1 MRSRPDR
8 GNFVGDLDMNISLV
22 LADEQ
27 PVCLVGLKTLLE
39 GYPEFEV
46 RASCSDGEQALRA
59 VEEHL
64 PDILVAD
71 LRLPVLGTL
80 ELLRQIEAR
89 KLAVRV
95 VVLAASLDEEELLEL
110 MRIKVRGVIL
120 KNMLPELFIR
130 CLNKVHA
137 GGEWL
142 EQRATGLALAK
153 LVSREQVQQRLRGQL
168 TAREMELAILAAQG
182 LSNREIGDRLF
193 ISIGTVKGHLYKIY
207 DKLQVKNRIGLS
219 HLARQQGWV

>member
-95 VVLAASLDEEELLEL
+95 VVLADGFEFEGERYRSLSAIAKAVTGSHINGFRFFNLEG
-110 MRIKVRGVIL
+110 RR
-120 KNMLPELFIR
+120 
-130 CLNKVHA
+130 
-137 GGEWL
+137 
-142 EQRATGLALAK
+142 
-153 LVSREQVQQRLRGQL
+153 
-168 TAREMELAILAAQG
+168 
-182 LSNREIGDRLF
+182 
-193 ISIGTVKGHLYKIY
+193 
-207 DKLQVKNRIGLS
+207 
-219 HLARQQGWV
+219 